1 MGLEKHILVL
11 LKSTSF
17 LRGKQ
22 RARSGQIERRLQFFK
37 MAPIFQTKYFDEV
50 LQSISPPGRV
60 LSQLS
65 HFPPVQAFHGI
76 QPHRCYLIRGTT
88 MKVKKNK
95 PLFRWAFALCAA
107 LFSVALT
114 ASVHARASTSDNLTS
129 QLIKTKTGVT
139 LNYVV
144 QGNPS
149 GPVIVL
155 LHGAGDSW
163 HSWERVFPLLPA
175 KYRVYAITLRG
186 HGLSDHP
193 QTGYSRADFAAD
205 ILDVLD
211 QLHIHHATLVGH
223 SLGSFVAQKV
233 AEQDTDHLDRLVL
246 IGSGP
251 GSPKDPAVHD
261 AILKTFSSLRD
272 PISYTFARD
281 FQASTIYHPIPAWFF
296 ETMVGEA
303 ERVPAAT
310 WHGLGASVTANEA
323 PEELKK
329 IRVPTLIFWGEK
341 DSIFNRADQDTLVK
355 LIPHATLKA
364 YPETGHAL
372 HWERPDQFATD
383 LLAFLGST
391 PVSRRSEK

>member
-1 MGLEKHILVL
+1 MKKPTIKL
-11 LKSTSF
+11 LSRFAICTIALS
-17 LRGKQ
+17 
-22 RARSGQIERRLQFFK
+22 A
-37 MAPIFQTKYFDEV
+37 
-50 LQSISPPGRV
+50 V
-60 LSQLS
+60 LSAS
-65 HFPPVQAFHGI
+65 FHA
-76 QPHRCYLIRGTT
+76 YAT
-88 MKVKKNK
+88 
-95 PLFRWAFALCAA
+95 
-107 LFSVALT
+107 
-114 ASVHARASTSDNLTS
+114 TSDSLTS
-129 QLIKTKTGVT
+129 QLIKTKTGIT

-144 QGNPS
+144 QGNPK

-163 HSWERVFPLLPA
+163 HSWERVLPLLPA
-175 KYRVYAITLRG
+175 NYRVYAITLRG

-193 QTGYSRADFAAD
+193 ETGYTRADFAAD

-246 IGSGP
+246 IGSAP

-261 AILKTFSSLRD
+261 EILETFSSLKD

-281 FQASTIYHPIPAWFF
+281 FQASTVYHPIPAWFF

-310 WHGLGASVTANEA
+310 WHGLATSLTADEP
-323 PEELKK
+323 PEELRK

-341 DSIFNRADQDTLVK
+341 DSIFSRADQDTLLK

-372 HWERPDQFATD
+372 HWERPDQFAAD
-383 LLAFLGST
+383 LLTFLGGAPAPGQS
-391 PVSRRSEK
+391 KK

>member
-1 MGLEKHILVL
+1 MIKPEVK
-11 LKSTSF
+11 F
-17 LRGKQ
+17 LSSRML
-22 RARSGQIERRLQFFK
+22 AMWAI
-37 MAPIFQTKYFDEV
+37 
-50 LQSISPPGRV
+50 V
-60 LSQLS
+60 LSA
-65 HFPPVQAFHGI
+65 V
-76 QPHRCYLIRGTT
+76 
-88 MKVKKNK
+88 
-95 PLFRWAFALCAA
+95 
-107 LFSVALT
+107 LT
-114 ASVHARASTSDNLTS
+114 ANVPAPASTSDSLTS

-144 QGNPS
+144 QGNPNGS
-149 GPVIVL
+149 VIVL

-163 HSWERVFPLLPA
+163 HSWERVLPLLPA

-186 HGLSDHP
+186 HGFSDHP
-193 QTGYSRADFAAD
+193 ETGYTRADFAVD

-233 AEQDTDHLDRLVL
+233 AEQDTGHLDRLVL

-261 AILKTFSSLRD
+261 AILETFSSLKD

-281 FQASTIYHPIPAWFF
+281 FQASTVYHPIPAWFF

-310 WHGLGASVTANEA
+310 WHGLATSVTANE
-323 PEELKK
+323 PTEELRK

-341 DSIFNRADQDTLVK
+341 DSIFSRADQDTLVK
-355 LIPHATLKA
+355 VIPHAELKV

-383 LLAFLGST
+383 LLTFVAGRPASGQ
-391 PVSRRSEK
+391 SKK